1 MNNLEQFFAECKS
14 SLTFKRIPA
23 EYKLDIY
30 LGYNNKVQKTLA
42 YITDKVD
49 ETFQSTRLIDLNI
62 NTRRDGKKAVCF
74 CLVEETD
81 SDIFYRFCQD
91 IIESTKDVSNENG
104 LKIINARWNRWIN
117 MFKNPFSK
125 ILSENEIRG
134 LIGELVFLRDYMFDK
149 YGIEKSIESWEGPD
163 SSHKDIEI
171 ENTWYEIKTTPQG
184 ATTVKISS
192 IEQLDSDKNGY
203 LTIIELEKTNS
214 NVSGF
219 LTLNKLVEE
228 ISLMLPNNSIIKEYY
243 KKLSTMGYSYYEEYE
258 SFVYDKKNIKFYSVN
273 DKFPRL
279 KAIDMPN
286 QVAKVSYEL
295 IIPNIKEFMV
305 ED

>member
-1 MNNLEQFFAECKS
+1 MNNLEQIFSECKS
-14 SLTFKRIPA
+14 TLTFKRIPVD
-23 EYKLDIY
+23 YKLDIY
-30 LGYNNKVQKTLA
+30 LGYNDKGQKTLA
-42 YITDKVD
+42 YITEKVD

-62 NTRRDGKKAVCF
+62 NTRHDGKKAVCF
-74 CLVEETD
+74 SLIEEID

-125 ILSENEIRG
+125 ILSESEIRG

-163 SSHKDIEI
+163 SSHKDVEI
-171 ENTWYEIKTTPQG
+171 DDTWYEIKTTSQG

-192 IEQLDSDKNGY
+192 IEQLDSDKDGY
-203 LTIIELEKTNS
+203 LTIIELEKSNS

-228 ISLMLPNNSIIKEYY
+228 ISSMLPNDSIVREYY
-243 KKLSTMGYSYYEEYE
+243 KKLSTIGYLYYEEYD
-258 SFVYDKKNIKFYSVN
+258 SFVYDKKNMRFYLVN
-273 DKFPRL
+273 NEFPRL
-279 KAIDMPN
+279 KVLDMPN

-295 IIPNIKEFMV
+295 IIPNIKEFIV
-305 ED
+305 EE

>member
-1 MNNLEQFFAECKS
+1 MNNLEQYFAKCKS
-14 SLTFKRIPA
+14 TLTFKRIPA
-23 EYKLDIY
+23 DYKLDIY
-30 LGYNNKVQKTLA
+30 LGYNNKAQKTLA

-62 NTRRDGKKAVCF
+62 NTRHDGKKAVCF
-74 CLVEETD
+74 SLVEEID

-91 IIESTKDVSNENG
+91 IIESTKDVSNVNG

-149 YGIEKSIESWEGPD
+149 YGIEKSIESWEGPN

-171 ENTWYEIKTTPQG
+171 EDTWYEIKTTSQG

-192 IEQLDSDKNGY
+192 IEQLDSNRDGY
-203 LTIIELEKTNS
+203 LTIVELEKANR
-214 NVSGF
+214 NVSGC

-228 ISLMLPNNSIIKEYY
+228 ISTMLPNDSIVREYY
-243 KKLSTMGYSYYEEYE
+243 KKLSTISYSYYEEYD
-258 SFVYDKKNIKFYSVN
+258 SFVYDKKNMKFYIVN
-273 DKFPRL
+273 DKFPKL
-279 KAIDMPN
+279 KAVDMPK

-295 IIPNIKEFMV
+295 IISNIKEFIV
-305 ED
+305 KD

>member
-1 MNNLEQFFAECKS
+1 MNNLEQIFAECKS
-14 SLTFKRIPA
+14 TLTFKRIPA
-23 EYKLDIY
+23 DYKLDIY
-30 LGYNNKVQKTLA
+30 LGYNDKGQKTLA
-42 YITDKVD
+42 YITEKVD

-62 NTRRDGKKAVCF
+62 NTRHDGKKAVCF
-74 CLVEETD
+74 SLIEEID

-125 ILSENEIRG
+125 ILSESEIRG

-163 SSHKDIEI
+163 SSHKDVEI
-171 ENTWYEIKTTPQG
+171 DDTWYEIKTTSQG

-192 IEQLDSDKNGY
+192 IEQLDSNKEGY
-203 LTIIELEKTNS
+203 LTIIELEKSNS

-228 ISLMLPNNSIIKEYY
+228 ISSMLPKDSIVREYY
-243 KKLSTMGYSYYEEYE
+243 KKLSTIGYSYYEEYD
-258 SFVYDKKNIKFYSVN
+258 SFVYDKKNMRFYLVN
-273 DKFPRL
+273 NEFPRL
-279 KAIDMPN
+279 KALDMPN

-295 IIPNIKEFMV
+295 IIPNIKEFIV
-305 ED
+305 EE

>member
-1 MNNLEQFFAECKS
+1 MNNLEQIFTECKS
-14 SLTFKRIPA
+14 TLTFKRIPA
-23 EYKLDIY
+23 DYKLDIY
-30 LGYNNKVQKTLA
+30 LGYNNKAQKTLA

-62 NTRRDGKKAVCF
+62 NTRHDGKKAVCF
-74 CLVEETD
+74 SLIEEID

-125 ILSENEIRG
+125 ILSESEIRG

-163 SSHKDIEI
+163 SSHKDVEI
-171 ENTWYEIKTTPQG
+171 DDTWYEIKTTPQG

-192 IEQLDSDKNGY
+192 IEQLDSDKDGY
-203 LTIIELEKTNS
+203 LTIIELEKTNNS
-214 NVSGF
+214 VLGF

-228 ISLMLPNNSIIKEYY
+228 ISLMLLDDSVVREYY
-243 KKLSTMGYSYYEEYE
+243 KKLSTIGYSYYEEYDN
-258 SFVYDKKNIKFYSVN
+258 FVYDKKNMRFYSVN
-273 DKFPRL
+273 DEFPRL
-279 KAIDMPN
+279 KVSDIPN

-295 IIPNIKEFMV
+295 IIPNIKEFIV
-305 ED
+305 EE